1 MFVFFVICAAVAE
14 AAHVLLIYDSSKPHI
29 AFAAGDIRKA
39 LDHHGHTFIA
49 PPFAE
54 VENTTSDIRI
64 VLATME
70 DHQAL
75 DRHARDGGV
84 NPSGLEPQGFAL
96 STTEN
101 PAKAFWVLGA
111 DSSGVMY
118 GGLELAKKLHVYDV
132 SGSWN
137 FQQNAFIKKRGIKFN
152 IALDKNNRTYI
163 QKDGPT
169 WNVMIN
175 AVWDI
180 NFWREYFD
188 EMARA
193 RYNLISF
200 WSHHPFTAMMKVP
213 GYENAVQEDVY
224 DYHGLVKKMTIEE
237 KTAFWKRVHQMAN
250 DRGIQVYWMTWN
262 IHLSGAGGKYGLQE
276 KEISSANIAY
286 FRKSMTQFLV
296 EFPLVKGFIV
306 HAGENFNEDNR
317 ALRAEFMWNAYG
329 LGIQDYQQ
337 QYDPNKKR
345 DFIFVYRLAEGSTET
360 IEKYFAQL
368 VYNYDFSLKYPWAHM
383 FAHSAPTLYKNY
395 KGENV
400 VDQLKKSGRR
410 MWLNL
415 RNDDIYFQSWG
426 NYEFARSYI
435 LNFPHEEGD
444 LDRERYIAGYYM
456 GSDGNTM
463 TRLWYAKEESLNG
476 MLEFHK
482 HWYMHYAFGYAGYDP
497 YRTEEDFLDIMRMK
511 HPGISVEAL
520 NDYWSCASRGICMAN
535 TMVTHSHSW
544 RADWQWWPEGCFRKG
559 GWGSIAEFAG
569 QSPQNGSEDPV
580 ILPAGSDWSPRGL
593 CGFDEY
599 KNETCGTRETP
610 VEWGNRIMSYAL
622 QGLQVSSMSSEGD
635 ELLGLIIDDI
645 KSLGWLG
652 YFYSGHI
659 RATAHHL
666 KGEKAEAIAAAAQAY
681 NGWKRYAELMD
692 SKYKERVHNR
702 VNFSGDFSSK
712 LEYALRDYHY
722 VGGEGIPEDKAD
734 TENTGVRIGFETPK
748 ISGSNK

>member
-1 MFVFFVICAAVAE
+1 MYTKRILFSMFVFFVICAAVAE

-29 AFAAGDIRKA
+29 AFAAGDICKA
-39 LDHHGHTFIA
+39 LAHHGHTFIA

-84 NPSGLEPQGFAL
+84 NPSGLEAQGFAL

-132 SGSWN
+132 NGSWN

-237 KTAFWKRVHQMAN
+237 KTAFWKRVHQMAD

-306 HAGENFNEDNR
+306 HAGESFNEDNR

-345 DFIFVYRLAEGSTET
+345 DFIFV
-360 IEKYFAQL
+360 
-368 VYNYDFSLKYPWAHM
+368 
-383 FAHSAPTLYKNY
+383 
-395 KGENV
+395 
-400 VDQLKKSGRR
+400 
-410 MWLNL
+410 
-415 RNDDIYFQSWG
+415 
-426 NYEFARSYI
+426 
-435 LNFPHEEGD
+435 
-444 LDRERYIAGYYM
+444 
-456 GSDGNTM
+456 
-463 TRLWYAKEESLNG
+463 
-476 MLEFHK
+476 
-482 HWYMHYAFGYAGYDP
+482 
-497 YRTEEDFLDIMRMK
+497 
-511 HPGISVEAL
+511 
-520 NDYWSCASRGICMAN
+520 
-535 TMVTHSHSW
+535 
-544 RADWQWWPEGCFRKG
+544 
-559 GWGSIAEFAG
+559 
-569 QSPQNGSEDPV
+569 
-580 ILPAGSDWSPRGL
+580 
-593 CGFDEY
+593 
-599 KNETCGTRETP
+599 
-610 VEWGNRIMSYAL
+610 
-622 QGLQVSSMSSEGD
+622 
-635 ELLGLIIDDI
+635 
-645 KSLGWLG
+645 
-652 YFYSGHI
+652 
-659 RATAHHL
+659 
-666 KGEKAEAIAAAAQAY
+666 
-681 NGWKRYAELMD
+681 
-692 SKYKERVHNR
+692 
-702 VNFSGDFSSK
+702 
-712 LEYALRDYHY
+712 
-722 VGGEGIPEDKAD
+722 
-734 TENTGVRIGFETPK
+734 
-748 ISGSNK
+748 